1 MGTHQSHRNGAHAS
15 RAGHSN
21 GSRAQHGRGRA
32 ETTLLESLLRLGRDM
47 PRRLDAQMKSH
58 PTTVLAVV
66 GGVSFGLG
74 ALLGSRLGRLALAAA
89 IPLVVKRLLEG
100 ELGQG
105 LAGYAEKLADDAPG
119 SPTGEA

>member
-1 MGTHQSHRNGAHAS
+1 
-15 RAGHSN
+15 
-21 GSRAQHGRGRA
+21 
-32 ETTLLESLLRLGRDM
+32 
-47 PRRLDAQMKSH
+47 MKSH

-100 ELGQG
+100 GLGQG

>member
-1 MGTHQSHRNGAHAS
+1 
-15 RAGHSN
+15 
-21 GSRAQHGRGRA
+21 
-32 ETTLLESLLRLGRDM
+32 
-47 PRRLDAQMKSH
+47 MKSH